1 VSLLVQGPIG
11 RHFAQFHRDPG
22 DLVESVFTFLEAGL
36 RSGNSILI
44 VAGPEQV
51 DRLSD
56 RLAAANYHLKALRD
70 SGQLAHVDSTRI
82 LELFDANGAS
92 ERRILRAAVAPTL
105 NRLQLHGQG
114 IRVYSELA
122 NTLWRAGDTDGAIE
136 VEEFW
141 NTRAESRPF
150 SLYCGYTM
158 DTHAEVSYAGPLEEL
173 GRTHAEILGTP
184 EDEEFGMALD
194 RASKEIFG
202 VSLTQMAGVSRKDGA
217 RRFPSGQ
224 RAMLWVTRNLPLSSV
239 QLADRARQYFRDGR
253 A

>member
-1 VSLLVQGPIG
+1 MSLLVQGPIG
-11 RHFAQFHRDPG
+11 RHFAQFHRDVG

-44 VAGPEQV
+44 VATPEQL

-56 RLAAANYHLKALRD
+56 RLAADKYHPKALRD
-70 SGQLAHVDSTRI
+70 SGQLAYVDAARI
-82 LELFDANGAS
+82 LDHFGANGDS
-92 ERRILRAAVAPTL
+92 QRMVLRAAVAPTL
-105 NRLQLHGQG
+105 SRLQLHGRG

-122 NTLWRAGDTDGAIE
+122 DLLWRAGDTDTAIE

-141 NTRAESRPF
+141 NTRAETRPF

-158 DTHAEVSYAGPLEEL
+158 DTHSERSYLGPLEEL

-184 EDEEFGMALD
+184 EDERFGMALD

-202 VSLTQMAGVSRKDGA
+202 ISLTQMAGVSRQDGA

-239 QLADRARQYFRDGR
+239 QLADRARQYFADGR